1 MIYCNPHESATVL
14 AIFREEAMR
23 DEPDEKG
30 AKEHRIRIEA
40 IDPEKGDGFRYIVKY
55 ITKMAGDVSADGI
68 TALNDRYSARS
79 FCDAVSRA
87 ACWQKATRLRLFQ
100 FFGVPSVTAYRQ
112 MRSFRA
118 PLEAHHI
125 NMQQFTPQQVAELE
139 AIRMACDAGDFRTYI
154 LLNGGFFC
162 SERLLRPFYVQ
173 PQEGGKPRF

>member
-1 MIYCNPHESATVL
+1 
-14 AIFREEAMR
+14 
-23 DEPDEKG
+23 
-30 AKEHRIRIEA
+30 
-40 IDPEKGDGFRYIVKY
+40 
-55 ITKMAGDVSADGI
+55 
-68 TALNDRYSARS
+68 
-79 FCDAVSRA
+79 
-87 ACWQKATRLRLFQ
+87 
-100 FFGVPSVTAYRQ
+100 PSVTAYRQ

-173 PQEGGKPRF
+173 PQ